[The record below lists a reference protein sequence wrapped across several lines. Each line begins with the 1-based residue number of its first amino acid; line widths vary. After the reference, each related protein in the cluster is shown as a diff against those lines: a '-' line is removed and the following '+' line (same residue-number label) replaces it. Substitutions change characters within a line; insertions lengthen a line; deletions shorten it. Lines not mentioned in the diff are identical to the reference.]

1 MSSMPVCV
9 IVLVAKWLVWCDR
22 DSRNRAASRGPAG
35 GPKRV
40 APGTAPAQ
48 LPAPTAKKLSK
59 EELENK
65 IRGTLEE
72 YFSSRDKVELTQS
85 TKVGLL

>member
-1 MSSMPVCV
+1 MPVCV
-9 IVLVAKWLVWCDR
+9 IVLVAKWLMWFDR
-22 DSRNRAASRGPAG
+22 DSQSRAASRGPAG
-35 GPKRV
+35 GPKRA

-85 TKVGLL
+85 AKVGLL